1 MKPPITLGPQKTT
14 ATCPPTNPAPFH
26 CQTMER
32 NVLHEPHGPA
42 WILARAIGTAMK
54 IALAL
59 VLSMSISAVAQTV
72 KQALPDAPST
82 TLNVQNSSLA
92 AVLPFSS
99 SLEGSMIAPA
109 PPPPVP
115 ERRAPRFTAS
125 KLNRGLVVTE
135 FSARFMDGLTTR
147 IDLTDPCRCHKESS
161 EFFGLPLQP
170 VMSTTPGAMAYSLG
184 VAAAYTFAANWA
196 WRQGYKH
203 PRHLRLWHAASRLML
218 VGDSTMEVFAV
229 SNNLYLGST
238 AR

>member
-1 MKPPITLGPQKTT
+1 MKT
-14 ATCPPTNPAPFH
+14 
-26 CQTMER
+26 
-32 NVLHEPHGPA
+32 
-42 WILARAIGTAMK
+42 
-54 IALAL
+54 ALAL

-72 KQALPDAPST
+72 KQALPDEPST
-82 TLNVQNSSLA
+82 TLNVQNNSLV

-99 SLEGSMIAPA
+99 SVERSMIAPA
-109 PPPPVP
+109 PLPSVR
-115 ERRAPRFTAS
+115 ELRAPRFTTS
-125 KLNRGLVVTE
+125 KLNRGLIATE

-203 PRHLRLWHAASRLML
+203 PRHLRIWHAASRLML
-218 VGDSTMEVFAV
+218 VGDSTMELYAV
-229 SNNLYLGST
+229 GNNLYLGT
-238 AR
+238 TPR